1 VITCDSLFETDNND
15 DNNNNDG
22 GGDNDNNNDYHH
34 HKNKYHLKFSS
45 DSFERAVANMLLFII
60 ACHQTYVIGRSEYT
74 GKHCVDCDDCGG
86 DNDCGDDDGGDDD
99 DDDDDDDDSNRC
111 LHCLF
116 MTDPETKQIINLQL
130 KVRMIIIIVIN
141 IIITTIIVIIIVT
154 GESTCGHRPQEIV

>member
-1 VITCDSLFETDNND
+1 
-15 DNNNNDG
+15 
-22 GGDNDNNNDYHH
+22 
-34 HKNKYHLKFSS
+34 
-45 DSFERAVANMLLFII
+45 MLLFII

-86 DNDCGDDDGGDDD
+86 DNDCGDDSGGGGDY
-99 DDDDDDDDSNRC
+99 DDSNRC

-116 MTDPETKQIINLQL
+116 MIDPETKQIINLQL
-130 KVRMIIIIVIN
+130 KVRMIIIIVIIITIN